1 MENIFNGVQIS
12 DLTDTATGM
21 ISALGPYVALLVG
34 ILLAFF
40 VISFLVNM
48 IKIKRKK
55 DLYFSGQNPD
65 DTDVPFDDDDFF
77 DDDDYY

>member
-1 MENIFNGVQIS
+1 MENIFSGVQLS

-21 ISALGPYVALLVG
+21 LSALSPYVALLVG

-48 IKIKRKK
+48 LKIKRT
-55 DLYFSGQNPD
+55 DPD
-65 DTDVPFDDDDFF
+65 DVDVPYDDDDFF
-77 DDDDYY
+77 DDDDDY